1 MFSHKKFAPLQRL
14 RIFLISLNIFYSELD
29 LFSCDPL
36 AELHNGNVYCTKG
49 ALTGSVC
56 LAICEN
62 GFKLEPR
69 GKKRCKHRQ
78 NWQKNV
84 EGKAPVKWNLL
95 GEDFKC
101 VKEYIPSPCENNNG
115 GCSHECIDRG
125 DGNHKC
131 VCPCGYSLDGDL
143 KTCTLQPEICPF
155 DISFYIDQSSA
166 VCNDLDFKSLQ
177 INDMGTVIQ
186 FFNSEV
192 NTKMAKLGVGLYGD
206 ATLSPIVSQMSD
218 SMPVSQVKSS
228 LVTEYESLTCGAPQ
242 LGDIFGSFD
251 VSYIFSKGT

>member
-1 MFSHKKFAPLQRL
+1 M
-14 RIFLISLNIFYSELD
+14 D

-95 GEDFKC
+95 GQDFRC

-143 KTCTLQPEICPF
+143 KTCTLQPEVCPF
-155 DISFYIDQSSA
+155 DISFYIDQSEA

-206 ATLSPIVSQMSD
+206 GSLSPIVSQMSD
-218 SMPVSQVKSS
+218 NMPVSQVKSS

-242 LGDIFGSFD
+242 MGNIFGAFD
-251 VSYIFSKGT
+251 VSIHVKIHFTHDPRQSYSLKLIDFTAENKL